1 MNVFT
6 FKQFEARFFNQSYSK
21 DVFTAF
27 EKRIK
32 ELQENG
38 QIRTAQ
44 TYQDALH
51 SFKVFTQKKRLLFED
66 ITPTYLKKYERY
78 MLQDNKS
85 LIIASIYL
93 RNLRAIYNL
102 AIQQYLVCQELY
114 LFGKG
119 EYSIPTGKNIK
130 KALTAEDLQ
139 KIFMN
144 PFLIQ
149 NAITV
154 ACGFSLISVMGQILQ
169 ILLN

>member
-1 MNVFT
+1 
-6 FKQFEARFFNQSYSK
+6 
-21 DVFTAF
+21 
-27 EKRIK
+27 
-32 ELQENG
+32 
-38 QIRTAQ
+38 
-44 TYQDALH
+44 
-51 SFKVFTQKKRLLFED
+51 
-66 ITPTYLKKYERY
+66 

-85 LIIASIYL
+85 LIIESIYL

-102 AIQQYLVCQELY
+102 AIQQNLVHQELY

-154 ACGFSLISVMGQILQ
+154 TF
-169 ILLN
+169 LLFL